1 MCNNIMHVVVY
12 SNGRYIV
19 NTYFNVPD
27 CVYRRHSPHAFSIN
41 TPLVNEPHIMDF
53 KYAFE
58 FLFSTR
64 PGLSPS
70 NPSCPVMI
78 LLSSKKS
85 YISSSQ
91 LTIVSPPDTTQ
102 AVSVNLFPL

>member
-27 CVYRRHSPHAFSIN
+27 CVYRRHS
-41 TPLVNEPHIMDF
+41 LVNEPHIMAF
-53 KYAFE
+53 KYACE

-70 NPSCPVMI
+70 NPNSFVMPNHDFTFI
-78 LLSSKKS
+78 
-85 YISSSQ
+85 
-91 LTIVSPPDTTQ
+91 
-102 AVSVNLFPL
+102 

>member
-27 CVYRRHSPHAFSIN
+27 CVYRRHSPHALSIN
-41 TPLVNEPHIMDF
+41 TPLVNEPHIMAF
-53 KYAFE
+53 KYACE

-70 NPSCPVMI
+70 NPSSFVMPNHDFTFI
-78 LLSSKKS
+78 
-85 YISSSQ
+85 
-91 LTIVSPPDTTQ
+91 
-102 AVSVNLFPL
+102 